1 MPAKISHYTGPKTDT
16 AGFMLFEVLVAVMV
30 LTMGL
35 LAILGAFS
43 TSSKIIVTSQ
53 HYQTA
58 LQLGEQKM
66 FDIMNTP
73 DEDLKDYGKGT
84 FGDKYPQ
91 YTWEYDISEEKSEFY
106 GDAMGIEFD
115 PETFKKIILSV
126 SYIEKGKTL
135 TPVTL
140 VTYQTSNIR
149 YLE

>member
-1 MPAKISHYTGPKTDT
+1 MPANKYDNTTHMTAN

-30 LTMGL
+30 MTMGL

-43 TSSKIIVTSQ
+43 TSSKIIITSQ

-66 FDIMNTP
+66 FEIMNTK
-73 DEDLKDYGKGT
+73 DEDLKDYGKGN
-84 FGDKYPQ
+84 FGDKYLD
-91 YTWEYDISEEKSEFY
+91 YSWEYDIKEEKSEFY
-106 GDAMGIEFD
+106 GDALGIEFD

-126 SYIEKGKTL
+126 SYKEKGKTL

-140 VTYQTSNIR
+140 VTYQTPNIR